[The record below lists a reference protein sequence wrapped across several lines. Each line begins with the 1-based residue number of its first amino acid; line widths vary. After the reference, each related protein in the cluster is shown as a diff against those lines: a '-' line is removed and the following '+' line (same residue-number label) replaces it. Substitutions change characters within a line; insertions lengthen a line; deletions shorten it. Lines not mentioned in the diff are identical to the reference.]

1 MRASALLSRSCR
13 LLCLGPFSRAAHALD
28 QDMNMQSRARV
39 YADVNVT
46 RPRDY
51 WDYETLTV
59 QWGCALLHIH
69 PSAAACGC
77 CKTAERRQS
86 HCLSTCWVG
95 LAGNPITKLI

>member
-46 RPRDY
+46 RPRNY

-59 QWGCALLHIH
+59 QWGFARPHIH
-69 PSAAACGC
+69 PSAAACAAAARQQSAVRV
-77 CKTAERRQS
+77 TAWAS
-86 HCLSTCWVG
+86 
-95 LAGNPITKLI
+95 AG